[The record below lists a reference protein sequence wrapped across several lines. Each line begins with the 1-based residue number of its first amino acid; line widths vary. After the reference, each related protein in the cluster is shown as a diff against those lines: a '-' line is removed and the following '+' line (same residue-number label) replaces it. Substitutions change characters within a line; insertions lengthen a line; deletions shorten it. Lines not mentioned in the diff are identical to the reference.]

1 METNKIQK
9 GKLPSVEDVISS
21 EKEIEQTN
29 LIITEDKPE
38 EPDNQENNGMPPS
51 TSQTTTKVNA
61 GPTVVKITNRIVTT
75 TQPVTE
81 TKVTRKI
88 VTTTTRGTDP
98 NKLVNT
104 RYNNNIIG
112 NNPTV
117 TQSRTVIPSKTNYIK
132 PTVKVST
139 NYKRNETNTN
149 MNNNRYISN
158 NNNKDYKNVN
168 PANKI
173 SRVQD
178 SKSYSGDRNQPR
190 RPEVPSSQYK
200 PKAVSPGPGTIKRKT
215 IYRGD
220 PVVNIQITHII
231 YSSRPLE
238 FNITDPLNQE
248 NLDKDPIQIT
258 EEDRINLKKSG
269 KVETYTSVDESKI
282 KKPEPPNLDGRLTHY
297 QHAQGIGMTDDSSP
311 NINPKFYFSEIK
323 VLEPIVNKGEP
334 IVKILTFRSD
344 GKKTTRTVTKTQPK
358 VNTTTSYTIN
368 KSNTS
373 TQNRGY
379 NTNPKQ
385 TSTVNNDRGKVT
397 TVRTT
402 NISTNNRGISGTGN
416 NRKIVKETTT
426 KVEMGSRSQYQNP
439 SKPIVKTTTERQV
452 YNQNSFFKK

>member
-258 EEDRINLKKSG
+258 EEDRINLQKSG

-385 TSTVNNDRGKVT
+385 TSTGNNDRGKVT

>member
-38 EPDNQENNGMPPS
+38 EPDNQENNGMTPS

-158 NNNKDYKNVN
+158 NNKDYKNVN

-258 EEDRINLKKSG
+258 EEDRINLQKSG

-385 TSTVNNDRGKVT
+385 TSTFNNDRGKVT

>member
-258 EEDRINLKKSG
+258 EEDRINLQKSG

-385 TSTVNNDRGKVT
+385 TSTGNNDRGKVS